1 MTPPEEIL
9 LNEMRYIA
17 SISTGQIQRTAK
29 SALAIVSAMN
39 APLAKVLPNNLSGT
53 STDSRPQNCGT
64 GHCSC
69 IECPYPKP
77 DWSAA

>member
-1 MTPPEEIL
+1 MTPSEEIL

-29 SALAIVSAMN
+29 TALAIVSAMN
-39 APLAKVLPNNLSGT
+39 APLVTKP
-53 STDSRPQNCGT
+53 DSLPQNCGT

>member
-29 SALAIVSAMN
+29 AALAIVSAMN
-39 APLAKVLPNNLSGT
+39 APLVTKP
-53 STDSRPQNCGT
+53 DSRPQNCGT
-64 GHCSC
+64 GYCSC
-69 IECPYPKP
+69 VECPYPEP

>member
-1 MTPPEEIL
+1 MTSTEEIL

-17 SISTGQIQRTAK
+17 GISTGQVKRVAK
-29 SALAIVSAMN
+29 DALAIVAAMN
-39 APLAKVLPNNLSGT
+39 TPPATKP
-53 STDSRPQNCGT
+53 DSRPQNCGT

-69 IECPYPKP
+69 IECPYTKP

>member
-1 MTPPEEIL
+1 MTPTEEIL
-9 LNEMRYIA
+9 LNEMRHIA

-29 SALAIVSAMN
+29 AALAIVSAMN
-39 APLAKVLPNNLSGT
+39 APLGT
-53 STDSRPQNCGT
+53 KLDSRPKNCGSN
-64 GHCSC
+64 HCSC

>member
-1 MTPPEEIL
+1 MTQTEEIL

-17 SISTGQIQRTAK
+17 SISTGQVKRTAK
-29 SALAIVSAMN
+29 TALAIVAAMN
-39 APLAKVLPNNLSGT
+39 APLVTKP
-53 STDSRPQNCGT
+53 DSRPQNCGT

-69 IECPYPKP
+69 IECPYPKA